1 MQQSQAPVAESLI
14 DIGVNLTHDSY
25 DDDRDA
31 VIARAEAAGVAHMI
45 VTGTDVEASRR
56 ASALVRQ
63 RPAYFSSTA
72 GVHPHHASDWTAQ
85 TPLALR
91 ELAAQP
97 GVVAIGECGLDFFR
111 NFSPPAAQEAAFIA
125 QLGLAAELGLPV
137 FLHQRDAFGR
147 FAAILR
153 EHLPGL
159 RGAVAHCFTGTRAE
173 AETLVDMGLSLG
185 ITGWLCDER
194 RGSELRAAV
203 PHIPADRLL
212 IETDAPYL
220 LPRDLRPR
228 PKSRRNEPM
237 HLPHILAVLAG
248 CRNESPVEL
257 GPVTT
262 ANARRLFGL
271 GFPAA
276 DGSSGTG

>member
-1 MQQSQAPVAESLI
+1 MQLSQTSVPASLI

-31 VIARAEAAGVAHMI
+31 VIARAEAAGVGHMI
-45 VTGTDVEASRR
+45 ITGTDVEASHR
-56 ASALVRQ
+56 AHALVQ
-63 RPAYFSSTA
+63 ERPARFSSTA
-72 GVHPHHASDWTAQ
+72 GVHPHHAADWNPD
-85 TPLALR
+85 TPAALR
-91 ELAAQP
+91 ELAAHT

-111 NFSPPAAQEAAFIA
+111 NFSPPEAQEAAFIA

-147 FAAILR
+147 FTAILR

-159 RGAVAHCFTGTRAE
+159 RGAVAHCFTGNRAQ

-237 HLPHILAVLAG
+237 HLPHVLAVLAE
-248 CRNESPVEL
+248 CRNENPVEL

-262 ANARRLFGL
+262 ANACRLFGL
-271 GFPAA
+271 DFPATDESA
-276 DGSSGTG
+276 GTG